1 MAKYRKKPV
10 VIEAFLLGVDDEPEW
25 FREAV
30 RNGEIEVIA
39 GIMPSSFCYIHTL
52 EGMMKAVAG
61 KDYIIRGVNGEF
73 YPCKASIFEKT
84 YEAVRMMSK
93 RKLKSCKRC
102 GAKEIRLESRHGYF
116 VYVCNFCG
124 RHASYCTSEGNARE
138 AWDRSN

>member
-61 KDYIIRGVNGEF
+61 SNYIIKGVHGEL
-73 YPCKASIFEKT
+73 YPCEASIFEKT
-84 YEAVRMMSK
+84 YEAVADNEQAETET
-93 RKLKSCKRC
+93 L
-102 GAKEIRLESRHGYF
+102 
-116 VYVCNFCG
+116 
-124 RHASYCTSEGNARE
+124 
-138 AWDRSN
+138 